1 MMPMKQSSFDL
12 SMSVW
17 KTHNRGF
24 LVEVA
29 AVGLWAALVAL
40 IASCYPEGN
49 KGRPPSALETIGYVK
64 ERFRSLKKNNEQ
76 LITLFALL
84 NLWMAR
90 GQFMGAGS

>member
-17 KTHNRGF
+17 KIYKRGF

-49 KGRPPSALETIGYVK
+49 NGRPPFALEAIGYVK

-84 NLWMAR
+84 NLCMVR
-90 GQFMGAGS
+90 GQFMRAGA